1 MTTEKTPGIL
11 FLENLC
17 DVNTT
22 WRNALGWFAI
32 RGVITDVC
40 DYDDAL
46 EILDELCDIDHPE
59 VTIDDLFTFAEPSRV
74 AVEKTWT
81 NAEKSKEGYSELD
94 VMDCA
99 LAIEFSADS
108 EHLLELLNKNYPKLY
123 SLVAEP
129 I

>member
-11 FLENLC
+11 YLEKLY
-17 DVNTT
+17 DVNTA
-22 WRNALGWFAI
+22 WRNTLDWFAI
-32 RGVITDVC
+32 HGVITDGL
-40 DYDDAL
+40 DYDDAD
-46 EILDELCDIDHPE
+46 EIRGELCDIDHPE
-59 VTIDDLFTFAEPSRV
+59 VTLEDIFTFAEPSRV
-74 AVEKTWT
+74 AVEKRWI

-99 LAIEFSADS
+99 LAIEFNADS